1 MFLDSL
7 KEYWENKQKE
17 VEKRFLDLSK
27 KQSMIL
33 GPQSNKRKRGQKEAQ
48 KDLSDSFAKQ
58 AAELQIEFFTKVHV
72 ILLNMLSY

>member
-33 GPQSNKRKRGQKEAQ
+33 GPQSKKRKRGQKETQ

-58 AAELQIEFFTKVHV
+58 AAELQIEFFTKVRV
-72 ILLNMLSY
+72 ILVNMLSY